1 MSSQEPIWI
10 VRDFSRC
17 SGCRKCEIACS
28 LSHEKRIWPEA
39 SRIRVF
45 MLAPGAEFP
54 HFCTQ
59 CDNYPC
65 IKSCPV
71 DALSVHKETGAVLVD
86 KEKCTACGL
95 CIDACPGRIPHIHP
109 TENYAIICDLCE
121 GAPKCVEVCRE
132 GGWNVLKIVKKATEG
147 LLGSDKSYK
156 LYSRKPEEITRD
168 IIANLYGKT
177 GEELI

>member
-10 VRDFSRC
+10 ARDYSRC
-17 SGCRKCEIACS
+17 SGCRKCEITCS
-28 LSHEKRIWPEA
+28 LFHENRIWPEA

-45 MLAPGAEFP
+45 MLVPGAEFP

-59 CDNYPC
+59 CDDYPC

-71 DALSVHKETGAVLVD
+71 DALSVSKDTGAVMVD

-109 TENYAIICDLCE
+109 TEKYALICDLC
-121 GAPKCVEVCRE
+121 GGDPRCVRVCRE
-132 GGWNVLKIVKKATEG
+132 GRWNVLRIVSKAEEKVMG
-147 LLGSDKSYK
+147 RNRAYE
-156 LYSRKPEEITRD
+156 LYARKPEEVTRD
-168 IIANLYGKT
+168 LVASLYGEAD
-177 GEELI
+177 EELI